1 MDGWGRR
8 RGSLGRAGWLAT
20 LVLGLGLLPF
30 GEVLAATSLQD
41 ALIPVLGTTMDQHP
55 VGQVVYLGLS
65 FENRQDESGLA
76 VVFKSA
82 PGRFSRMTQTAV
94 EEAIYRA
101 ARAMD
106 VSPHSWTVFLS
117 LPYPGVT
124 LYGESCA
131 AMVAISV
138 VMMAKGA
145 AIPSDRVITGTVTPD
160 GRIGP
165 VGAVSL
171 KVAAANEAH
180 LRRVLVPDEQDKAD
194 KDWETPFLMQVSPV
208 GTVQQAYEALTDAQA
223 LHAQAR

>member
-1 MDGWGRR
+1 MEGRGRR

-20 LVLGLGLLPF
+20 LVVGLGLLPV
-30 GEVLAATSLQD
+30 GNVLAGTPLQD

-65 FENRQDESGLA
+65 FENRKDEAGLA

-124 LYGESCA
+124 LYGESQ
-131 AMVAISV
+131 
-138 VMMAKGA
+138 
-145 AIPSDRVITGTVTPD
+145 
-160 GRIGP
+160 GRSHP
-165 VGAVSL
+165 VGPRHHRHRHARW
-171 KVAAANEAH
+171 AH
-180 LRRVLVPDEQDKAD
+180 RSGRRRLLESRRSQ
-194 KDWETPFLMQVSPV
+194 
-208 GTVQQAYEALTDAQA
+208 
-223 LHAQAR
+223 